1 MTKLQELVSNKLE
14 NNELTELEKC
24 LINERIGLC
33 ECQCGTCPI
42 GALGYGTIGCLEMK
56 NASPLF
62 GKDIDDAC
70 YKDIDLEGEK

>member
-1 MTKLQELVSNKLE
+1 MIEDMTKLQEIVMQKLE

-33 ECQCGTCPI
+33 ECKCRTCPI
-42 GALGYGTIGCLEMK
+42 GTLGYGTIGCLTMMSEH
-56 NASPLF
+56 PLF

-70 YKDIDLEGEK
+70 YKDID